1 MSPAQF
7 RFPSYQL
14 KPSKPKTL
22 KIPTSSVNLN
32 NSNITVAA
40 MTSQT
45 GVNLNSNSTP
55 TISFISKSTATQRL
69 ASLFG
74 ASTNHTNRPEN
85 KDLIAF
91 SIQMIDQLIYTN
103 KLNIIIRKS
112 IVNKIRDGLGSLEKA
127 VLLIIIIFV
136 SNLSPQDPQN
146 HLGKVSFKIQRLY
159 QLIDHKLK
167 LEFSSEK
174 KTGKERI
181 KLLEVSL
188 EVYDWLCEEIGF
200 EEDAHLTKKIAELD
214 LMENF
219 RTGLTRLEDIIRL
232 DSCF

>member
-127 VLLIIIIFV
+127 
-136 SNLSPQDPQN
+136 
-146 HLGKVSFKIQRLY
+146 
-159 QLIDHKLK
+159 
-167 LEFSSEK
+167 
-174 KTGKERI
+174 
-181 KLLEVSL
+181 LLEVSL